1 MRIYDADAV
10 EAALDPVR
18 LVTALRDAFRT
29 DMSVPLRHH
38 HYIQLG
44 DETSD
49 ATLLMMPVWSGTTP
63 PHYISIK
70 AVTVHPGNPVRSLPS
85 M

>member
-1 MRIYDADAV
+1 
-10 EAALDPVR
+10 
-18 LVTALRDAFRT
+18 
-29 DMSVPLRHH
+29 MSVPLRHH

-63 PHYISIK
+63 PRHIIIK
-70 AVTVHPGNPVRSLPS
+70 AVTVHPNNPARSLPS
-85 M
+85 I

>member
-1 MRIYDADAV
+1 MRIYDANAV
-10 EAALDPVR
+10 EASLDPVR
-18 LVTALRDAFRT
+18 PVTALRDAFRT

-63 PHYISIK
+63 PRHIIIK
-70 AVTVHPGNPVRSLPS
+70 AVTVHPNNPARSLPS
-85 M
+85 I

>member
-1 MRIYDADAV
+1 LRIYDANAV
-10 EAALDPVR
+10 EASLDPVWP
-18 LVTALRDAFRT
+18 VTALRNAFRT
-29 DMSVPLRHH
+29 DMLVPLRHH
-38 HYIQLG
+38 HYIPLG